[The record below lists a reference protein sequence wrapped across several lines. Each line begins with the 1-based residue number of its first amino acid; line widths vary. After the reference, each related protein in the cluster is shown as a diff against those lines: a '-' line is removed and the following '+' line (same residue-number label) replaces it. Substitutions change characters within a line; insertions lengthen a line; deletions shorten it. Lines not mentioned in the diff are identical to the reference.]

1 MEKFTLEIIQ
11 DTLVAAGDEMFKTL
25 ERTSMSP
32 IIYESLD
39 YAVGIT
45 DVKGELLAQGN
56 GVTAF
61 LAALDSVVKATLDKF
76 NGENTLKEGDV
87 VIANTPYAGGGT
99 HLSDVS
105 IVYPVF
111 YKKELVAFTVNKA
124 HWTELGGTYPGSVS
138 TVSTEI
144 YQEGMHFPFIKIKSE
159 NVINE
164 AVIDMIKANVRLPDS
179 TLGDLYA
186 GIAAAEVGAR
196 RVISI
201 IEKYGLETFKKAK
214 DDFLDYG
221 ERMCIEAL
229 KKIPNGVYEGESAIE
244 DNGFGEGPFPIKAKI
259 TITDNEF
266 IVDFNGSHPQV
277 KGATNLSFS
286 GLVTGSRSLFKA
298 ITTPSMDANGGA
310 FRPMKVL
317 CEPGTIVSAV
327 APSAVSVYYEVLI
340 SAIDLIWKILAP
352 IIPDKLPAGHMR
364 SVCAT
369 FISGIHPDT
378 NKFYI
383 QAEPLAGGWGAS
395 ATHDGNRGQLS
406 CGSGESYNIPIEIR
420 EMRYG
425 IQVEQYAFHNE
436 GGGYGEFQGGNGQYL
451 DYKIVSEGAHITAAF
466 LGEKTKTWGM
476 KGGHD
481 GSFNYFMII
490 RKDGSKKRYS
500 LGTNIYLEKGDI
512 VRCVTATGG
521 GYGSPTNRPKEQI
534 LLDVKNGYITQS
546 EAQEIYKVL

>member
-11 DTLVAAGDEMFKTL
+11 DALVAAGDEMFKTL

-45 DVKGELLAQGN
+45 DSKGELLAQGN

-61 LAALDSVVKATLDKF
+61 LAALDSVVKATLEKFDK
-76 NGENTLKEGDV
+76 NSPLKEGDI

-105 IVYPVF
+105 VIYPIF
-111 YKKELVAFTVNKA
+111 YKDELIAFTVNKA
-124 HWTELGGTYPGSVS
+124 HWTELGGTFPGSVS
-138 TVSTEI
+138 TVATEI
-144 YQEGMHFPFIKIKSE
+144 FQEGLHFPFIKIKLEGKLNDS
-159 NVINE
+159 I
-164 AVIDMIKANVRLPDS
+164 IDLIRGNVRLPDS
-179 TLGDLYA
+179 TLGDLFA
-186 GIAAAEVGAR
+186 GIAAAEVGAK

-201 IEKYGLETFKKAK
+201 IEKYGLDTYKKAK
-214 DDFLDYG
+214 EDFLDYG

-229 KKIPNGVYEGESAIE
+229 KEIPNGVYEGETAIE

-259 TITDNEF
+259 TVTDTEF
-266 IVDFNGSHPQV
+266 IADFNGSHPQV

-286 GLVTGSRSLFKA
+286 GLVTGCRSLFKA
-298 ITTPSMDANGGA
+298 ITTPQMDANGGS
-310 FRPMKVL
+310 FRPMKVI
-317 CEPGTIVSAV
+317 CEPGTIVSAE
-327 APSAVSVYYEVLI
+327 APSAVSVYYELLI
-340 SAIDLIWKILAP
+340 TAIDLIWKILAP
-352 IIPDKLPAGHMR
+352 LIPDKLPAGHMR

-378 NKFYI
+378 NQFYI

-395 ATHDGNRGQLS
+395 ANHDGNRGQLS

-451 DYKIVSEGAHITAAF
+451 DYKIVSDGAYVTAAF

-476 KGGHD
+476 KNGHD
-481 GSFNYFMII
+481 GSYNYFMII
-490 RKDGSKKRYS
+490 RKDGTKERRS
-500 LGTNIYLEKGDI
+500 LGTNIFLEKGDI

-521 GYGSPTNRPKEQI
+521 GYGSPNKRPKEQV
-534 LLDVKNGYITQS
+534 LLDVKNEYITKE
-546 EAQEIYKVL
+546 EAKEFYNL

>member
-11 DTLVAAGDEMFKTL
+11 DALVAAGDEMFKTL

-45 DVKGELLAQGN
+45 DSKGELLAQGN

-61 LAALDSVVKATLDKF
+61 LAALDSVVRASLEKYNEK
-76 NGENTLKEGDV
+76 NPLKEGDV
-87 VIANTPYAGGGT
+87 IIANTPYAGGGT

-105 IVYPVF
+105 VVYPVF
-111 YKKELVAFTVNKA
+111 YRGELVAFTVNKA
-124 HWTELGGTYPGSVS
+124 HWTELGGTFPGSVS
-138 TVSTEI
+138 TVATEI
-144 YQEGMHFPFIKIKSE
+144 YQEGLHFPFIKIKSE
-159 NVINE
+159 GVLNA
-164 AVIDMIKANVRLPDS
+164 AVIDMIKVNVRLPDS
-179 TLGDLYA
+179 TLGDLFA
-186 GIAAAEVGAR
+186 GIAAAEVGAK

-201 IEKYGLETFKKAK
+201 IEKYGLETYKKAK
-214 DDFLDYG
+214 NDFLDYG
-221 ERMCIEAL
+221 ERMCVEAL
-229 KKIPNGVYEGESAIE
+229 KDIPNGVYEGESIIE

-259 TITDNEF
+259 TVTDTEF
-266 IVDFNGSHPQV
+266 IADFNGSHHQV
-277 KGATNLSFS
+277 KGATNLAFS
-286 GLVTGSRSLFKA
+286 GLVTGCRSLFKA
-298 ITTPSMDANGGA
+298 ITTPRMDANGGA

-317 CEPGTIVSAV
+317 CEPGTIVSAQ
-327 APSAVSVYYEVLI
+327 APSAVSVYYEVMI
-340 SAIDLIWKILAP
+340 TSIDLIWKILAP
-352 IIPDKLPAGHMR
+352 LIPNKLPAGHLR

-378 NKFYI
+378 NQFYI

-395 ATHDGNRGQLS
+395 CNHDGNRGQLS

-425 IQVEQYAFHNE
+425 IQVNQYAFHNE
-436 GGGYGEFQGGNGQYL
+436 GGGYGEYQGGNGQYV
-451 DYKIVSEGAHITAAF
+451 DYKIVSDGAHVTAAF

-481 GSFNYFMII
+481 GSYNYFMII
-490 RKDGSKKRYS
+490 RKDGTKERHS
-500 LGTNIYLEKGDI
+500 LGTNIYLEKGDV

-521 GYGSPTNRPKEQI
+521 GYGNPKNRPAEQV
-534 LLDVKNGYITQS
+534 LLDVKNGYITRK
-546 EAQEIYKVL
+546 EALEFYNIS